1 MLSTSD
7 ALVRCEMLF
16 VSGYTLQGAIT
27 KTFLVREMLLDL
39 RGYCSIIKH
48 GVDQSSRY
56 D

>member
-16 VSGYTLQGAIT
+16 VSGYTPQGAIK

-48 GVDQSSRY
+48 GVDHSSRY

>member
-7 ALVRCEMLF
+7 ALVQCEMLF

>member
-1 MLSTSD
+1 MHATNI
-7 ALVRCEMLF
+7 AAVRCELLF